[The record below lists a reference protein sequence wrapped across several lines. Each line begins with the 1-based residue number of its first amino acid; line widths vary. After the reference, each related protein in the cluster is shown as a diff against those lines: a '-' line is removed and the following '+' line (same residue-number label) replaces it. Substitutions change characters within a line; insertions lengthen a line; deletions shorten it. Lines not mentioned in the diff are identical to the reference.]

1 MKCNNNTES
10 LLNLPTMEKVLIFAS
25 ILTVAVNAALVQQYE
40 MLDLKPASV
49 TKKNYGFIPMIKDED
64 FGVK

>member
-1 MKCNNNTES
+1 
-10 LLNLPTMEKVLIFAS
+10 MEKVLIFAS